1 MERPEGV
8 APDAVAKV
16 EIVPDDG
23 EHHRVC
29 AEKKVPVLNRLDCR
43 HRRQLRSPPAVP
55 ARPMAGLGFGG
66 V

>member
-8 APDAVAKV
+8 APDAVAKI

-23 EHHRVC
+23 EHHWVRTI
-29 AEKKVPVLNRLDCR
+29 EKVPVLNRLDGR

-55 ARPMAGLGFGG
+55 ARPVAGFGFGG